1 VSRVRENRMP
11 GSTGGS
17 WKRSDWSG
25 SPKWDN
31 PTGNRG
37 HQGFWT
43 YRQNHATAPV
53 PDPTQPCT
61 GPSVN
66 RRESCPHGRT
76 ATASTGRVEPRPGG
90 GDEPVDVDHP
100 AGAASGRGSVGQ
112 RGDPARPAQTGG
124 RPNAEGSRGRAAQR
138 ERRPAHAWSETALTC
153 GDSGPG
159 SRRPYV

>member
-1 VSRVRENRMP
+1 MSRVRENRMP

-43 YRQNHATAPV
+43 YRQKHATAPV

-100 AGAASGRGSVGQ
+100 AGAASGRGVSASAVI
-112 RGDPARPAQTGG
+112 RLALRKLADAQTPKGVADELLSGSDVQRTPG
-124 RPNAEGSRGRAAQR
+124 RKR
-138 ERRPAHAWSETALTC
+138 L
-153 GDSGPG
+153 
-159 SRRPYV
+159 